1 MARILIVEDELDL
14 LEIWKEEL
22 VQTGNPTVGISD
34 GRQVA
39 EILQQEQ
46 FDIVLLDAGLPG
58 RSGLEVLRD
67 IRRKDT
73 RLPVV
78 IITASVSP
86 DVTRGLVEAGA
97 SDILFK
103 PLPLEDLLN
112 VVTRMAR

>member
-1 MARILIVEDELDL
+1 MARVLIVEDEPDL

-22 VQTGNPTVGISD
+22 TQTGNPTVGVSD
-34 GRQVA
+34 GRQVH
-39 EILQQEQ
+39 ELLQQGQ

-67 IRRKDT
+67 IRRTDT

-78 IITASVSP
+78 IITASVNP

-103 PLPLEDLLN
+103 PLSLEDLLDA
-112 VVTRMAR
+112 VTRMAR

>member
-1 MARILIVEDELDL
+1 MFSEWWCKEM
-14 LEIWKEEL
+14 WHFKEEL
-22 VQTGNPTVGISD
+22 TRTGNLAVGISD
-34 GRQVA
+34 GLQVN
-39 EILQQEQ
+39 EMLKQQQ

-58 RSGLEVLRD
+58 RSGLQVLRD
-67 IRRKDT
+67 IRRSDT

-78 IITASVSP
+78 IITASVNP

-103 PLPLEDLLN
+103 PLSLEDLLN